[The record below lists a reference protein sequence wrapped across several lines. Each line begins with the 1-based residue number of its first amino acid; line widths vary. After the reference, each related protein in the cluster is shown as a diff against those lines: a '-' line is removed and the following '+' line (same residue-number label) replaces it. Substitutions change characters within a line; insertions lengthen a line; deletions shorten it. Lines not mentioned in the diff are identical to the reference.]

1 MKITLMLNNFVEI
14 INLSILYTNK
24 VFKYLTYIEIHSY
37 TLFFKLVSMQSSEFL
52 QMYLLKN
59 LFLFNFNIKGTAA
72 QQLSDVEFNFI

>member
-14 INLSILYTNK
+14 INLSILFTNK

-52 QMYLLKN
+52 FKN